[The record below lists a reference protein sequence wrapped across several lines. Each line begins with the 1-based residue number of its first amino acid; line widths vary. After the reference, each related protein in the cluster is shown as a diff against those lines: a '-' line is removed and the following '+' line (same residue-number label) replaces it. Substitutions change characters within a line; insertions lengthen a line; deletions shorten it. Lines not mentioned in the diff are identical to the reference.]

1 MQNVRRTERLA
12 AITKMLVSEPNK
24 NFPLSLFCDSFAAA
38 KSTIS
43 EDLEIIRA
51 SLEKFSLGSLETV
64 TGASGGVR
72 YRPTLCHQTGFDQV
86 NDLCTQLSGP
96 GRVLPGGLLYL
107 ADIIADPTIL
117 GRMGI
122 VLASEYAKAAP
133 DFILTMETQG
143 IPLAMMTAHA
153 LRVPVLI
160 ARRSVKAYES
170 PAVHITYLVGS
181 QYKTMSLSRRLVRP
195 GQRAL
200 LIDDVLRSG
209 GTARGMLEM
218 MREFS
223 AEVIGTAMLLG
234 TEEACEKF
242 HDIKT
247 LMILEGVDELSGTA
261 RLRPGDWLSAST

>member
-12 AITKMLVSEPNK
+12 AMTKILVSEPNK
-24 NFPLSLFCDSFAAA
+24 NFPLSLFCDAFDAA

-51 SLEKFSLGSLETV
+51 SFERFSLGSLETL

-72 YRPTLCHQTGFDQV
+72 YRPRLQRQTGFEQV
-86 NDLCTQLSGP
+86 TALCNQLSSP

-107 ADIIADPTIL
+107 ADVIADPQII
-117 GRMGI
+117 GAMGMI
-122 VLASEYAKAAP
+122 LASEYEGAAP

-143 IPLAMMTAHA
+143 IPLAMMTAQA

-160 ARRSVKAYES
+160 ARRNAKAYEG
-170 PAVHITYLVGS
+170 PAVHISYLVGS
-181 QYKTMSLSRRLVRP
+181 QYKTMSLSRRLVQP

-209 GTARGMLEM
+209 GTARGMFDM
-218 MREFS
+218 MREFA
-223 AEVIGTAMLLG
+223 AEVVGAAMLVG
-234 TEEACEKF
+234 TEEACGKF

-247 LMILEGVDELSGTA
+247 LMVLEGADESSGMA
-261 RLRPGDWLSAST
+261 RLRPGDWLLP